1 MKRRSI
7 GHPSIRRANRCRRTR
22 KLWIG
27 CDPVA
32 WFIRSPRRAGAN
44 RCAPILLY
52 LEILFAPIPV
62 TVFRSIESRFHQR
75 PNKRRASNRNCLGG
89 GESEFSRDNRET
101 TNFSLSLHPF
111 LLRHA
116 SPPPL
121 LFQCLRVHFLPRV
134 GPDTGPLGKGDPK
147 FSAFRGDET
156 EQEDKMPR
164 TDDWP
169 CRVTASRKG
178 VCTSVKGEG
187 RASFLAC
194 YTRVRP
200 RFHHGYVQTPR
211 TM

>member
-89 GESEFSRDNRET
+89 GGSEFSRDNRET
-101 TNFSLSLHPF
+101 TNFSLSPSVPSSSREHPT
-111 LLRHA
+111 
-116 SPPPL
+116 PPL
-121 LFQCLRVHFLPRV
+121 
-134 GPDTGPLGKGDPK
+134 
-147 FSAFRGDET
+147 S
-156 EQEDKMPR
+156 MP
-164 TDDWP
+164 
-169 CRVTASRKG
+169 SRSFPA
-178 VCTSVKGEG
+178 TG
-187 RASFLAC
+187 RAGYGA
-194 YTRVRP
+194 TRER
-200 RFHHGYVQTPR
+200 RS
-211 TM
+211 